1 MRAMGMQNRGMHQ
14 KGEACSGRALNTAIT
29 QSTQLHL
36 PWKQLLLLTPIANP
50 LPPTEHL
57 SMQTVVP
64 PHLLW
69 AQAWLL
75 VLRKPVGQAQV

>member
-1 MRAMGMQNRGMHQ
+1 MQNRGMHQ
-14 KGEACSGRALNTAIT
+14 KDEAPSGRALNTTNSVYPAAP
-29 QSTQLHL
+29 
-36 PWKQLLLLTPIANP
+36 PWKQLLLLLTPIANP
-50 LPPTEHL
+50 PPPTEHL
-57 SMQTVVP
+57 SMQAVVP

>member
-1 MRAMGMQNRGMHQ
+1 MGMQNWEVHQ
-14 KGEACSGRALNTAIT
+14 TGEASSGRALDTTNSVYPAV
-29 QSTQLHL
+29 S

-57 SMQTVVP
+57 SMQAVVP

-69 AQAWLL
+69 AQA
-75 VLRKPVGQAQV
+75 